1 MLREKIRSIENDLK
15 NKNQKLIVYD
25 QKLKQYAGNLADKNI
40 HIKSV
45 QSRPVK
51 LNAAGN
57 QDAGNAQDYNKCMN
71 FNEYK
76 YKTRPPVGPPPLTAQ
91 SRIKNVC
98 NFNKLSPNSK
108 ISRNQNSLMS
118 SSLDRQEFHAFN
130 VLPPMGQISKTEVD
144 PTEQLHAQIQELAI
158 IRDSNNQEMIHLETE
173 LADQKKLTEKA
184 LKERDTLI
192 EAMEDLTQKANQV
205 EKTCQELSVENEK
218 LMESKNDEKII
229 GLNSIIDRLNEEVKD
244 KTQWGQELL
253 EKYEKYENYIK
264 DS

>member
-1 MLREKIRSIENDLK
+1 
-15 NKNQKLIVYD
+15 
-25 QKLKQYAGNLADKNI
+25 
-40 HIKSV
+40 
-45 QSRPVK
+45 
-51 LNAAGN
+51 
-57 QDAGNAQDYNKCMN
+57 
-71 FNEYK
+71 
-76 YKTRPPVGPPPLTAQ
+76 
-91 SRIKNVC
+91 
-98 NFNKLSPNSK
+98 
-108 ISRNQNSLMS
+108 MS

-184 LKERDTLI
+184 LQERDTLI